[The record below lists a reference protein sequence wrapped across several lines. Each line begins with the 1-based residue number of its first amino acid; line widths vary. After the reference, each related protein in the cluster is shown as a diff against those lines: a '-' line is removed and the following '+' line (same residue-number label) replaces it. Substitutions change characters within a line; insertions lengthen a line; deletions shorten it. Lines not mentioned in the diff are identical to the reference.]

1 MWLFNSNL
9 NLFIFICIGC
19 TVTVVSFFVFYNLL
33 NYFIY
38 RKIKLIYKN
47 IHQLKTSKGSI
58 RNKINNDDT
67 ILKKVEDDVSEW
79 ATKYIN
85 EVTNLQEQE
94 AYRSRFVSN
103 VAHELKTPI
112 FSIQGF
118 LNSILDTADF
128 DEKFA
133 RNFIEKAIKNAD
145 RLENIVLK
153 LLQISKYENNDIALK
168 IQNHNLEQVI
178 KNAIELVLPLAN
190 NKHIKIVFKEGNPSK
205 AMVACDAD
213 AIIEVLENILINA
226 IKYSDDHNDIVVGWY
241 DMGAVYLVEIMD
253 HGIGISVDKL
263 PFIFDRF
270 YRVDTDRSRQKGG
283 TGLGLSICK
292 HIVEAHQQSIHARS
306 ALGKGSTLSFTL
318 SKTTID

>member
-1 MWLFNSNL
+1 
-9 NLFIFICIGC
+9 
-19 TVTVVSFFVFYNLL
+19 
-33 NYFIY
+33 
-38 RKIKLIYKN
+38 
-47 IHQLKTSKGSI
+47 
-58 RNKINNDDT
+58 
-67 ILKKVEDDVSEW
+67 VEDDVSEW

-318 SKTTID
+318 SKITID